1 MCLFTE
7 DNHHNSACVK
17 YVYLY
22 KMKLSAVIQKL
33 EQWAPPTYQESYDN
47 SCLLVGNPDMEV
59 KGVLVSLDC
68 IESVI
73 DEAIDKGCNVVIAHH
88 PIVFGGLKSFT
99 GRNYVERTVIKAI
112 KNEVA
117 IYAIH
122 TNLDNV
128 STGVNKKISDL
139 IGLKNQQILRP
150 SAKTLYKLEVI
161 CPTEST
167 ELLREALFSKGAGA
181 VGKYKDGWFG
191 VNGSS
196 GYTPQSGSN
205 PATGK
210 IHEHSVNQE
219 TKLEF
224 TIPSH
229 AKGTV
234 MGALYKHHP
243 YEEFDHKLIPLENIN
258 QTVGSGMI
266 GELEKEENL
275 LDFLKRIKNTF
286 ACGTIKY
293 THPHKNT
300 VKKVALC
307 GGSGFFLLK
316 DAMTQG
322 ADVYITSDVKY
333 HDFFDAENRIVLA
346 DIGHYESEQFTKDLI
361 ADFLKETTP
370 ELDGDINISE
380 SVTNPVLYL

>member
-1 MCLFTE
+1 
-7 DNHHNSACVK
+7 
-17 YVYLY
+17 
-22 KMKLSAVIQKL
+22 MKLSAVIQKL
-33 EQWAPPTYQESYDN
+33 EKWAPPTYQESYDN
-47 SCLLVGNPDMEV
+47 SRLLVGNPDMEV
-59 KGVLVSLDC
+59 KGALVSLDC

-99 GRNYVERTVIKAI
+99 GKNYVERTVIKAI

-117 IYAIH
+117 IYAMH

-128 STGVNKKISDL
+128 STGVNKKIANL

-150 SAKTLYKLEVI
+150 SVQTLYKLEVV

-205 PATGK
+205 PVTG
-210 IHEHSVNQE
+210 IIDEHSVNQE

-229 AKGTV
+229 AKGAV

-243 YEEFDHKLIPLENIN
+243 YEEFDHKLISLDNVN

-286 ACGTIKY
+286 GCGTIKY

-300 VKKVALC
+300 VKKAALC

-316 DAMTQG
+316 NAMTQG

-333 HDFFDAENRIVLA
+333 HEFFDAENRIVLA

-370 ELDGDINISE
+370 ELNGNINISE
-380 SVTNPVLYL
+380 SITNPVLYL